1 MIFNRLP
8 SFGETFHLVQHN
20 VYDVHV
26 VAHQVAG
33 ITGHIEVVSPVQKEG
48 NRGHGFQSFF
58 RP

>member
-33 ITGHIEVVSPVQKEG
+33 IAGHIEVVSPVQKE
-48 NRGHGFQSFF
+48 
-58 RP
+58 